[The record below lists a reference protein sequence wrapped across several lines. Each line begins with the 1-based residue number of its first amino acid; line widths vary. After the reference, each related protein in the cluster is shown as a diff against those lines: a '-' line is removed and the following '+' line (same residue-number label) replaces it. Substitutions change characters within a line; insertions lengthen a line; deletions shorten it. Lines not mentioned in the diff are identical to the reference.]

1 MYTFL
6 VFSLSFSN
14 FMQGCIFVLHFYLLL
29 FRFFLILSVLNLIL
43 VQVLVILVCVCAFF
57 DVIISVQ
64 LKCIFDFRVIIFV
77 IDLFELIYSS
87 KVYIFVLI
95 KIITIILVNILY
107 KYIYASKFEVKSS
120 CVHNVYCMCC
130 AFLFS
135 I

>member
-1 MYTFL
+1 MAGYFSIINIQLYFL
-6 VFSLSFSN
+6 
-14 FMQGCIFVLHFYLLL
+14 
-29 FRFFLILSVLNLIL
+29 LILWFFKKKFEPAF
-43 VQVLVILVCVCAFF
+43 AFF

-77 IDLFELIYSS
+77 IYLFELIHSS

-107 KYIYASKFEVKSS
+107 KYKYIYASKFEVKSS
-120 CVHNVYCMCC
+120 CVHKVYCMCC

-135 I
+135 ISMIILGIFN